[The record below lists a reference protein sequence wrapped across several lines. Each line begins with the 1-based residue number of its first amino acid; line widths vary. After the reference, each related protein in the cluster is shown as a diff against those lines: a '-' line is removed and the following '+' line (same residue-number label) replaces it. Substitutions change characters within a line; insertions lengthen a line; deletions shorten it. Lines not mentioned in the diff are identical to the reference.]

1 MTAPKFTVHEMRRRR
16 AAYAVAMMEE
26 RVRKAEKE
34 IERIEQAIK
43 DLQKYN
49 RAVQGHP
56 EAEVKLG
63 PVVQRQASL
72 VRTYAARRFELQQ
85 LANRA
90 EQHLD
95 RESKILRD
103 LKKRLND
110 AGLIAE
116 V

>member
-1 MTAPKFTVHEMRRRR
+1 MTAPKLTIHEMRKRR
-16 AAYAVAMMEE
+16 AAYAVATMEE

-34 IERIEQAIK
+34 LERVEQSIK
-43 DLQKYN
+43 DLQKY
-49 RAVQGHP
+49 HP

-63 PVVQRQASL
+63 PVVQQQAYL
-72 VRTYAARRFELQQ
+72 AHTYAARRFELQQ

-116 V
+116 M

>member
-1 MTAPKFTVHEMRRRR
+1 MTAPKLTIHEMRKRR
-16 AAYAVAMMEE
+16 AAYAVATMEE

-34 IERIEQAIK
+34 LERVEQSIK

-63 PVVQRQASL
+63 PVVQQQAYL
-72 VRTYAARRFELQQ
+72 AHTYAARRFELQQ

-116 V
+116 M